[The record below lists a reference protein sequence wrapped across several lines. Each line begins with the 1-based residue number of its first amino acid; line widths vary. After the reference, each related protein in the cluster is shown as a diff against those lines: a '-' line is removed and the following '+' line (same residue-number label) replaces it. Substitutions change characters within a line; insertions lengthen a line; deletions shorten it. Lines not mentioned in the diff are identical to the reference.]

1 MKVSTMRFAPF
12 FICFSLIFAASG
24 TVSPVKADEL
34 LEIYHAR
41 LGTDDHFNSRGQRL
55 TNAAAIIRQDRANFH
70 KFGVRDRGDTS
81 DEFFSS
87 KSNRAILERML
98 RNGSASRSTLRRIV
112 NGTPRI
118 TVKIYRHYINVFVR

>member
-1 MKVSTMRFAPF
+1 MRTKAVLLLLVSFLT
-12 FICFSLIFAASG
+12 AAG
-24 TVSPVKADEL
+24 FTQQLQAGEL

-55 TNAAAIIRQDRANFH
+55 TSAAAIIRQDRANYH
-70 KFGVRDRGDTS
+70 KFGIRDRGDTG
-81 DEFFSS
+81 DEFFAS

-98 RNGSASRSTLRRIV
+98 RRGSASRATLRRII

-118 TVKIYRHYINVFVR
+118 TVKIYRDHIDVFVN